1 MFFIPRPAP
10 PLSFLAPL
18 GFLLLT
24 LCFAENAPGARAQD
38 APATAKIT
46 VHLDQTGPK
55 VSPLLYGIFFEE
67 INHAGDGGLYAELVR
82 NRSFEDSAQTP
93 EGWSPVNLGDTTAT
107 LALDAAKPVHDRNPH
122 ALRLDITPGAAG
134 PGTLAGV
141 ANEGYWGVALRH
153 GEPYQLSFFA
163 RGDARLTGGEAAPL
177 VVRLQ
182 GANGTVYA
190 GKQVSG
196 LGVAWKRFRVT
207 LTPSATD
214 PEARLVLLADGG
226 RAGTLW
232 LDVVSLF
239 PERTFKNRP
248 NGLRA
253 DLAQMLADMKPGFV
267 RFPGG
272 CFVEGDRLADAYRW
286 KLTLGDIATRPGRPN
301 LWGYRSTD
309 GLGFHEYLQLCEDT
323 GAAPLLVVNCGMSHK
338 ENEPLASMKVWV
350 QDALDA
356 LEYANGPATS
366 KWGGLRAKNGH
377 PKPFN
382 IRLLEIGNENGGPA
396 YNDRYALLYDAVR
409 ARYPGVKIVANV
421 WGGTPK
427 SRPFDLIDEHY
438 YNSPDWFLAN
448 ANRYDAYKRT
458 GPKVYVGEYAVT
470 SPDVGLGN
478 LRGALAEAAFMMGME
493 RNSDVVQMA
502 SYAPLFV
509 NVADRKWNPD
519 AIGFDSHRAFATPS
533 YHVQKLF
540 SLNRPDVIVPVTLTG
555 GGGQPRPAQAGQ
567 IGLGTWRTQ
576 AEFKEVQVTR
586 PDGQTVRPNSWR
598 FPNGGDW
605 NAAEPGLLRQSRD
618 GENIRAVG
626 GPADLSDY
634 TLSLKARKLSG
645 GEGFLIL
652 FRARDDQNFYWWNV
666 GGWGNNRHAVER
678 SVNGAKSIVSA
689 EAPGHIETGR
699 WYDLKIEAI
708 GSRIRCYLD
717 NKLVHDFEERAPQ
730 TLHAVAG
737 RSGRDLIIKVVN
749 AGDAPRTTALTL
761 NGGAALAASGT
772 VTVLTADAPDA
783 ENSLDAPAKV
793 APKTEALNGVGPRF
807 SRTFPPHSLTI
818 LRLQTSRK

>member
-1 MFFIPRPAP
+1 MFFTPRLRATPVV
-10 PLSFLAPL
+10 APL
-18 GFLLLT
+18 LSGLLLLA
-24 LCFAENAPGARAQD
+24 LCFASPDARAQQAD
-38 APATAKIT
+38 PAALT
-46 VHLDQTGPK
+46 VHLNRTGPK

-82 NRSFEDSAQTP
+82 NRSFEDSAQAP
-93 EGWSPVNLGDTTAT
+93 EGWSPIALGDASAT
-107 LALDAAKPVHDRNPH
+107 LALDAANPLNNHNPH
-122 ALRLDITPGAAG
+122 ALRLDITPRGTGA
-134 PGTLAGV
+134 GTLVGV
-141 ANEGYWGVALRH
+141 ANEGYWGVALRG
-153 GEPYQLSFFA
+153 GEPYRLSFFA
-163 RGDARLTGGEAAPL
+163 RGDARLAGKGAAPL

-182 GANGTVYA
+182 GADGTVYA
-190 GKQVSG
+190 GKQVTG
-196 LGVAWKRFRVT
+196 LSTAWKRHTVT
-207 LTPSATD
+207 LTPSTTD
-214 PEARLVLLADGG
+214 PKARLVLLADGG
-226 RAGTLW
+226 RAGTLY

-248 NGLRA
+248 NGMRP
-253 DLAQMLADMKPGFV
+253 DLAQMVADLKPAFL

-309 GLGFHEYLQLCEDT
+309 GLGFHEYLQLCEDM

-338 ENEPLASMKVWV
+338 ENEPLANMKVWI

-366 KWGGLRAKNGH
+366 KWGGLRARNGH

-382 IRLLEIGNENGGPA
+382 IKLLEIGNENGGPA
-396 YNDRYALLYDAVR
+396 YNERYALLYDAVR
-409 ARYPGVKIVANV
+409 ARYPDVKIVAND
-421 WGGTPK
+421 WGGRPT
-427 SRPFDLIDEHY
+427 SRPFDLVDEHY

-448 ANRYDAYKRT
+448 ANRYDAYSRT

-470 SPDVGLGN
+470 SSDVGLGN

-493 RNSDVVQMA
+493 RNSDVVAMA

-509 NVADRKWNPD
+509 NVNDRKWNPD
-519 AIGFDSHRAFATPS
+519 AIGFDSSRAFATPS

-540 SLNRPDVIVPVTLTG
+540 SLNRPDVIIPVTLTG
-555 GGGQPRPAQAGQ
+555 GGGQPKPAQAGQ

-576 AEFKEVQVTR
+576 AEFADIRVTA
-586 PDGQTVRPNSWR
+586 PDGRPFDPTAGVRVVS
-598 FPNGGDW
+598 GDW
-605 NAAEPGLLRQSRD
+605 SEENGVVRQTSEAE
-618 GENIRAVG
+618 NVRAVG
-626 GPADLSDY
+626 GPADRSDY
-634 TLSLKARKLSG
+634 TITLRARKTAG
-645 GEGFLIL
+645 AEGFLVL
-652 FRARDDQNFYWWNV
+652 FRAKDDRNYYWWNV
-666 GGWGNNRHAVER
+666 GGWNNNRHAVER
-678 SVNGAKSIVSA
+678 VLNGAKSIVSA

-699 WYDLKIEAI
+699 WYDLKIEAA

-737 RSGRDLIIKVVN
+737 RSGRDLIVKIVN
-749 AGDAPRTTALTL
+749 AGDAPRTTSVSLD
-761 NGGAALAASGT
+761 GGATLAASGT

-783 ENSLDAPAKV
+783 ENSLDAPTKV
-793 APKTEALNGVGPRF
+793 APKTETLNGVGPRF

-818 LRLQTSRK
+818 LRLKTR